1 MYMRIVER
9 GFQIWAPLLKKSSIQ
24 HPLSYSEIQ
33 KILRDTYGEEMH
45 YTTVKNAVNELS
57 LVVGIAED
65 DQGRV
70 FIVQ

>member
-1 MYMRIVER
+1 MRIVER
-9 GFQIWAPLLKKSSIQ
+9 GFKIWAVLLQKSSIQ

-33 KILRDTYGEEMH
+33 KILREKYGEEMH